1 MECTC
6 PHLVLGTKV
15 LEQRNWNPKCE
26 EHGLDSEWYNSTGQ
40 REQRIQTTRT
50 RKLQWLARQRRKGN
64 ISKEEAQNIM
74 QTIDEE
80 ILLERQEEG
89 QQEEQV

>member
-6 PHLVLGTKV
+6 PHLALGTKV

-26 EHGLDSEWYNSTGQ
+26 EHGSDSEWYNSTGQ
-40 REQRIQTTRT
+40 REQSIQATRT
-50 RKLQWLARQRRKGN
+50 AKLQWLARQRRKGN

-74 QTIDEE
+74 KIIDEE
-80 ILLERQEEG
+80 ILLERQKEG
-89 QQEEQV
+89 QQEE